1 MDIVKTF
8 EKEGIA
14 CRAHEPMR
22 LHTSFKTG
30 GPAEIFLLPDSAAKL
45 AKAVEICRVENKKY
59 YVIGKGSNLLVS
71 DEGVRGIVISTE
83 AMNKVTEDNGCL
95 SADAGAGLTLLAIK
109 ALEAGMGGFE
119 FAYGIPGSV
128 GGAVVMNAGA
138 YGGEIKDILKSV
150 TVLDPGGNI
159 LTLDPS
165 ELDLSYRH
173 SNIEEKGYIVLSALF
188 AGEKAYP
195 AAVKQ
200 KMDENMAARKAKQ
213 PLEYPSAGS
222 TFKRPEGHF
231 AGRLIEDAGLKGFG
245 VGGAQVSEK
254 HAGFVINKGSATTS
268 DIEKLI
274 GIIKEKVYANSRV
287 ELECEVKRLGSAEN
301 K

>member
-45 AKAVEICRVENKKY
+45 ARAVEICREENKKY

-71 DEGVRGIVISTE
+71 DEGVKGIVISTE
-83 AMNKVTEDNGCL
+83 AMNKVTEENGCL
-95 SADAGAGLTLLAIK
+95 RADAGSGLTSLALK

>member
-1 MDIVKTF
+1 MDILKTF

-30 GPAEIFLLPDSAAKL
+30 GPAEIFLIPDSAAKL

-83 AMNKVTEDNGCL
+83 AMNRVTEDNGCL

-128 GGAVVMNAGA
+128 GGAVAMNAGA

-222 TFKRPEGHF
+222 TFKRSEGHF

>member
-14 CRAHEPMR
+14 CHVHEPMR

-45 AKAVEICRVENKKY
+45 ARAVEICREENNKY

-71 DEGVRGIVISTE
+71 DQGVRGIVISTE

-128 GGAVVMNAGA
+128 GGAVAMNAGA